1 MKDPEI
7 MREIHRIRERFYE
20 EEKNLTTKEKIAKIK
35 KEAQLAVK
43 KYGFRFKKHHSLA
56 SS

>member
-1 MKDPEI
+1 MKEPEEI
-7 MREIHRIRERFYE
+7 KEIHRIRERLYE
-20 EEKNLTTKEKIAKIK
+20 EEKNLTIKEKIAKIK
-35 KEAQLAVK
+35 KEARSAVK